1 MSEGKKMKK
10 NISDI
15 VVKIRKDY
23 CNSSLNENEL
33 EINPI
38 KQFELWMQQAINA
51 EMPEVNAMT
60 ISTVGATGIP
70 SSRIVLLRGV
80 DNLGFTF
87 YTNYKSHKGK
97 DMESNPFV
105 ALNFFW
111 PLLERQIRIGGKV
124 KMLPEKDSDDYFGSR
139 PKESQ
144 IGAWASQQSS
154 VIKNRVEVED
164 RYKFFEKKFENTMV
178 TRPPHWG
185 GYLVQPSQIEF
196 WQGRSGRLHDRIQ
209 YNKDGDLWKIERLS
223 P

>member
-1 MSEGKKMKK
+1 MGK

-23 CNSSLNENEL
+23 CNSSLNESEL
-33 EINPI
+33 ESNPMR
-38 KQFELWMQQAINA
+38 QFELWMQQAINA

-60 ISTVGATGIP
+60 ISTVGASGIP

-80 DNLGFTF
+80 DDLGFTF
-87 YTNYKSHKGK
+87 YTNYESHKGK
-97 DMESNPFV
+97 DMANNPFV

-111 PLLERQIRIGGKV
+111 PLLERQIRIVGKI
-124 KMLPEKDSDDYFGSR
+124 EKVSEKESDDYFGSR

-144 IGAWASQQSS
+144 IGAWASKQSS
-154 VIKNRVEVED
+154 VIKNRGEVEE
-164 RYKFFEKKFENTMV
+164 RYNFYEKEFENVVV

-185 GYLVQPSQIEF
+185 GYLVIPTQIEF
-196 WQGRSGRLHDRIQ
+196 WQGRPGRLHDRIQ
-209 YNKDGDLWKIERLS
+209 YNKHNDLWKIERLS